1 MTELDDVNIRHIK
14 LSTGEEIIGLV
25 LADEKLSSELLAVQR
40 PMMIK
45 TVQKNDSMSFLF
57 YEWQPLSKT
66 DTCFINPV
74 HIVSH
79 VECDNEVKGQYVQ
92 ICLNNEHDLP
102 SSLSD
107 EVDFDE
113 DEFDMSDFDIQ
124 PDPSKTIH

>member
-25 LADEKLSSELLAVQR
+25 LIDEKMSDELLIVQK

-45 TVQKNDSMSFLF
+45 SVQRNDSMSFLF

-92 ICLNNEHDLP
+92 ICMNSEFDLP
-102 SSLSD
+102 SSLS
-107 EVDFDE
+107 DE

-124 PDPSKTIH
+124 PDPSKTFH

>member
-25 LADEKLSSELLAVQR
+25 LVDEKLSSELLTVQR

-45 TVQKNDSMSFLF
+45 TIQKNDSMSFLF

-66 DTCFINPV
+66 DTCFINPM

-92 ICLNNEHDLP
+92 ICLNSEYDLP
-102 SSLSD
+102 PSPS
-107 EVDFDE
+107 DE

-124 PDPSKTIH
+124 PDSSKTIH